1 MPYIHIRCVVSI
13 VKETQAQRE
22 MQQLL
27 RNTTAGR
34 RWGGSATCLL
44 TYLYIRR
51 SLLLFGAFALQT
63 NLCILQD

>member
-44 TYLYIRR
+44 TFIYKTFIIVIR
-51 SLLLFGAFALQT
+51 GI
-63 NLCILQD
+63 CIAD